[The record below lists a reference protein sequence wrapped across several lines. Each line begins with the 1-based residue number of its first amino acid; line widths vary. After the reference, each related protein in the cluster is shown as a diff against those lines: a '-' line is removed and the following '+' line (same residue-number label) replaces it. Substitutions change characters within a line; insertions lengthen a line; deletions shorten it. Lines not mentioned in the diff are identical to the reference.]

1 MKTAREKVSALRQA
15 MSECGIDAYF
25 VPHADEHQNEYSPA
39 YAERLAWL
47 TGFTGSAGYAL
58 ITHDRAVM
66 LTDGRYTIQAKQ
78 ELDSKVFDQGDY
90 TKTHPVDWAI
100 EAMPVGGVF
109 GFDPKIV
116 THDQAQKFS
125 QRLEAKGMSLKAVTQ
140 NLIDPLW
147 LDQPA
152 LPKSLVYRLGEEY
165 AGEPFSNK
173 INKIAKKCEAD
184 YLLISDLTCVAWLL
198 NLRGQDIDIT
208 PVFMAYALLDVTAE
222 KVTLFTDRSR
232 VSEDVLSMQGNAL
245 DIREYEEIE
254 GALEMLGTGKRV
266 QLDSSETS
274 EWLYMLL
281 QDNGAE
287 ITEQKN
293 PIILAKACKNEAEID
308 GMKEAHRI
316 DGTALSKFFAWF
328 DAHKDEGIHTE
339 TSVEDVL
346 YGYRA
351 ESNLFRGISFDPI
364 SGFAENGAVIHYRAK
379 EETALTIKGDGL
391 YLLDSGGQY
400 ECGTTD
406 LTRTVAVGMPSEEMK
421 RHYTAV
427 LKGHIALARAVFPSG
442 TTGAQLDVLARQYLW
457 EMGLDYAHGTG
468 HGVGMFLNVHEGP
481 AGISARAHEPLAEGM
496 ILSNEPGYY
505 EEGSHGI
512 RIENLI
518 QVKKAPEPFA
528 DGRDRYYFETIS
540 LVPFDRSL
548 MVMDML
554 EADELTWINEY
565 HQQVYDEISI
575 SLNDDEGTL
584 AWLKSVTA
592 PL

>member
-1 MKTAREKVSALRQA
+1 M
-15 MSECGIDAYF
+15 
-25 VPHADEHQNEYSPA
+25 
-39 YAERLAWL
+39 
-47 TGFTGSAGYAL
+47 
-58 ITHDRAVM
+58 
-66 LTDGRYTIQAKQ
+66 
-78 ELDSKVFDQGDY
+78 
-90 TKTHPVDWAI
+90 
-100 EAMPVGGVF
+100 
-109 GFDPKIV
+109 
-116 THDQAQKFS
+116 
-125 QRLEAKGMSLKAVTQ
+125 
-140 NLIDPLW
+140 
-147 LDQPA
+147 
-152 LPKSLVYRLGEEY
+152 
-165 AGEPFSNK
+165 
-173 INKIAKKCEAD
+173 
-184 YLLISDLTCVAWLL
+184 
-198 NLRGQDIDIT
+198 
-208 PVFMAYALLDVTAE
+208 
-222 KVTLFTDRSR
+222 
-232 VSEDVLSMQGNAL
+232 
-245 DIREYEEIE
+245 
-254 GALEMLGTGKRV
+254 
-266 QLDSSETS
+266 
-274 EWLYMLL
+274 
-281 QDNGAE
+281 
-287 ITEQKN
+287 
-293 PIILAKACKNEAEID
+293 
-308 GMKEAHRI
+308 
-316 DGTALSKFFAWF
+316 
-328 DAHKDEGIHTE
+328 
-339 TSVEDVL
+339 

-548 MVMDML
+548 MVADML